1 MDNELDA
8 LKTCHDALEPLEQ
21 DVQVRTIHWLID
33 KYQLT
38 QFFIPTSS
46 MMGGRVKTNG
56 PAGTTLPALLGRPNE
71 DRSMDTAQGA
81 HPLMHFETLA
91 DAFGHARPEANTEK
105 ALLVA
110 TWLKLREGRDEFAG
124 QDINTVLKD
133 LGHGVENITRTLGNL
148 MEVKPQLVVQMKKA
162 GTSKQARKTLK
173 VTVAGV
179 DKVKQMFN
187 NVEA

>member
-8 LKTCHDALEPLEQ
+8 LKACHDALEPLDQ

-38 QFFIPTSS
+38 QFFVPAGSNI
-46 MMGGRVKTNG
+46 GGRTRANG
-56 PAGTTLPALLGRPNE
+56 PSGTSLPVLAPRPE
-71 DRSMDTAQGA
+71 DRLIDLPNGA
-81 HPLMHFETLA
+81 HPLFQFDTLA
-91 DAFGHARPEANTEK
+91 EAFGVARPEANTEK

-110 TWLKLREGRDEFAG
+110 TWMKLRDGREEFAG
-124 QDINTVLKD
+124 QDVNTVLKD

-148 MEVKPQLVVQMKKA
+148 MEVKPQLVVQMKKS
-162 GTSKQARKTLK
+162 GSTKQARKTLK

-179 DKVKQMFN
+179 DKVGQMF
-187 NVEA
+187 VSQEA